1 MILSPHNIPKG
12 YFVSFILCV
21 ILAMLLQLSML
32 DGDPGRL
39 PSPDLVFIV
48 CFMFRFRLGSAIGLF
63 PIFIT
68 LLFSDLIFDYLPGLR
83 TAIYFVILEFLL
95 KRQKEF
101 ISLGFLAEW
110 GIFSTSVTVAFIVIW
125 TIALESPHSLY
136 GLKALIVTILTYPV
150 VWYGII
156 FVIFRK
162 RKTNAS

>member
-12 YFVSFILCV
+12 YIVSFIICV
-21 ILAMLLQLSML
+21 VIAMLLQLSML
-32 DGDPGRL
+32 DGDPSRL

-48 CFMFRFRLGSAIGLF
+48 CFIFRFRLGSAIGLF

-83 TAIYFVILEFLL
+83 TAIYFIILEFLL
-95 KRQKEF
+95 KHQKEF
-101 ISLGFLAEW
+101 RSVGFLAEW
-110 GIFSTSVTVAFIVIW
+110 GIFSASVTVAFIVIW
-125 TIALESPHSLY
+125 VIALDAPHSFY
-136 GLKALIVTILTYPV
+136 GLKALFVTILTYPV

-156 FVIFRK
+156 SVIFRK